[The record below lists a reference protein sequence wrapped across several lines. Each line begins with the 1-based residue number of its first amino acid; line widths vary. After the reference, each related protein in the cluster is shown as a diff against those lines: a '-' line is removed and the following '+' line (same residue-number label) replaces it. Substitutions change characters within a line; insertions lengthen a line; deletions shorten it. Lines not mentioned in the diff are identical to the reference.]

1 MSLGALEIDN
11 KLLPATFTAPGLSEA
26 EFVELCGRLPEAMVE
41 YTSDGTVVI
50 MPLKDP
56 EESARG
62 AEVAGQLGNWGDQHR
77 LGYVTGPDTGFHFR
91 DGSRRSPDAAWFDRA
106 R

>member
-1 MSLGALEIDN
+1 MTLGALEID

-26 EFVELCGRLPEAMVE
+26 EFVELCGRLPEAMFE